1 MSGTFCTHKVPAP
14 PEGFKWSDEPPS
26 CPYCHIAE
34 LKVMLANRQ
43 EMALADSTRIAEL
56 EQENHRYREALE
68 AIIKHYKVIAPTAM
82 EYSATYHIAK
92 KALEAEDE
100 L

>member
-1 MSGTFCTHKVPAP
+1 MSLPDCMMPDGGEAC
-14 PEGFKWSDEPPS
+14 
-26 CPYCHIAE
+26 IAYHE
-34 LKVMLANRQ
+34 AVQ
-43 EMALADSTRIAEL
+43 RISEL

-92 KALEAEDE
+92 KALEAGE
-100 L
+100 